1 VHCRLKRENNCS
13 MLQKKR
19 RTIVPNKWGYSVL
32 SRFLLTLNFEIE
44 AIETWQVKVHTKI
57 IGK

>member
-1 VHCRLKRENNCS
+1 